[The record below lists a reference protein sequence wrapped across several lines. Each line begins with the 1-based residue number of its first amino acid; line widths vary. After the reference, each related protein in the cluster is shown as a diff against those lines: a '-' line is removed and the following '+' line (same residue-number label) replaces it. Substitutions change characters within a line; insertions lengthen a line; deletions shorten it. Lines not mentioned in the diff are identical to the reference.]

1 MAIILPGGFN
11 ITNNEA
17 VDARFSL
24 ASESARFALSSAN
37 IYEGLVVYQRDTN
50 TLWVLVDTTNV
61 ANVNGWEQIPLANAG
76 TFQVYPTYADLT
88 AVYANYFT
96 NGQIV
101 YVVDTNTLYKA
112 SVTYANMVTTFTDS
126 ITWNTYE
133 FSAASG
139 SVVASSGL
147 NSSYSN
153 KVTTISLDTGSAHF
167 TNAVEYVI
175 SSGSFMIDCG
185 II

>member
-24 ASESARFALSSAN
+24 ADQSARYGLSSAN
-37 IYEGLVVYQRDTN
+37 IYEGLVVYQRDNN
-50 TLWVLVDTTNV
+50 TLWVLVNTAYV
-61 ANVNGWEQIPLANAG
+61 ANENGWEQIPLANAG
-76 TFQVYPTYADLT
+76 SFQTYATYTDLT
-88 AVYANYFT
+88 AVSAHYFT

-112 SVTYANMVTTFTDS
+112 SVTYADMVSTFTDT
-126 ITWNTYE
+126 ITWSTYE

-139 SVVASSGL
+139 SVIASNGL
-147 NSSYSN
+147 SSSYSN
-153 KVTTISLDTGSAHF
+153 KVTTLTLDTGSAHF
-167 TNAVEYVI
+167 TNAVQYII
-175 SSGSFMIDCG
+175 SSGSFMIDSG

>member
-24 ASESARFALSSAN
+24 ASQSARYALSSAN
-37 IYEGLVVYQRDTN
+37 IYEGLIVYQRDTN
-50 TLWVLVDTTNV
+50 TLWVLTDTTNV
-61 ANVNGWEQIPLANAG
+61 ANENGWEQIIQANTGA
-76 TFQVYPTYADLT
+76 FQVYATYTDLT
-88 AVYANYFT
+88 AVSAHNFT

-112 SVTYANMVTTFTDS
+112 SVTYADMVSTFTDT

-139 SVVASSGL
+139 SVIASSGL
-147 NSSYSN
+147 LSTYSN
-153 KVTTISLDTGSAHF
+153 KVTTFTLDTGSLHF
-167 TNAVEYVI
+167 SNAVEYII
-175 SSGSFMIDCG
+175 SSGSYMIDAG
-185 II
+185 TI